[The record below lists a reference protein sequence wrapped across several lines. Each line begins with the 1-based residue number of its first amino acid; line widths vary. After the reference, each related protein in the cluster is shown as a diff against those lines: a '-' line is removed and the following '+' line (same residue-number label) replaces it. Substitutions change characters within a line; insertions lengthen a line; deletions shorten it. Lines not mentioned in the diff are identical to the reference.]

1 MLSLQALP
9 QPHSEKTLL
18 NLPCGADLGARRKL
32 EILYFTSTEK
42 LFVFAELYLKNGF
55 FPNLGYKA
63 FEDGAEDELF
73 FFKKGENKNDIQ
85 FDFLEFNSLILALYL
100 LVL

>member
-1 MLSLQALP
+1 M
-9 QPHSEKTLL
+9 
-18 NLPCGADLGARRKL
+18 

-63 FEDGAEDELF
+63 LEDGAEVELL
-73 FFKKGENKNDIQ
+73 KTGQNKNGLT
-85 FDFLEFNSLILALYL
+85 FWKST
-100 LVL
+100 V

>member
-1 MLSLQALP
+1 M
-9 QPHSEKTLL
+9 
-18 NLPCGADLGARRKL
+18 

-42 LFVFAELYLKNGF
+42 LFVFAELYLKNVF

-73 FFKKGENKNDIQ
+73 LKKDKIKMVYSLT
-85 FDFLEFNSLILALYL
+85 FWNST
-100 LVL
+100 V

>member
-1 MLSLQALP
+1 M
-9 QPHSEKTLL
+9 
-18 NLPCGADLGARRKL
+18 
-32 EILYFTSTEK
+32 
-42 LFVFAELYLKNGF
+42 FAELYLKNVF

-73 FFKKGENKNDIQ
+73 FKKGQNKNGIQ
-85 FDFLEFNSLILALYL
+85 FDFLEFNSLILASYL